1 MRRPRSSESV
11 LPHLGHPA
19 VIATGRA
26 WRYKTP
32 MTTAGSRLFASLA
45 LWIDPE
51 PRDGPAQMACDEALL
66 NLADWPVL
74 RIFRWA
80 RPWVSAGYF
89 VPFAEAQAARPDLPV
104 CRRWTGG
111 GVVVHDGDFTFS
123 LAAPR
128 GEPWAAM
135 RPADSYR
142 VLHEALAAT
151 LAQAGCRASLSEGQA
166 AANRECFAGPVRH
179 DIVAGGRKIGGGA
192 QRRTRRGLLHQGS
205 IQGTPL
211 ATGDAPLVACG
222 LAERLAPWMPP
233 DILEREI
240 TRLAREKYARH
251 EFVRRA

>member
-1 MRRPRSSESV
+1 M
-11 LPHLGHPA
+11 
-19 VIATGRA
+19 
-26 WRYKTP
+26 TP
-32 MTTAGSRLFASLA
+32 DGNKLFASLA

-51 PRDGPAQMACDEALL
+51 PRDGPEQMACDEALL
-66 NLADWPVL
+66 NLTNRPVL

-123 LAAPR
+123 LAVPR

-142 VLHEALAAT
+142 ALHEALAAA
-151 LAQAGCRASLSEGQA
+151 LAQAGCRASLSDGQA
-166 AANRECFAGPVRH
+166 AASRECFAGPVRH
-179 DIVAGGRKIGGGA
+179 DIVAGGRKIAGGA

-205 IQGTPL
+205 IQGAAL
-211 ATGDAPLVACG
+211 VAGDAPLVACA
-222 LAERLAPWMPP
+222 LAGGHVPWMPP
-233 DILEREI
+233 ELLEQEA
-240 TRLAREKYARH
+240 TRLAREKYGCAD
-251 EFVRRA
+251 FVRRV